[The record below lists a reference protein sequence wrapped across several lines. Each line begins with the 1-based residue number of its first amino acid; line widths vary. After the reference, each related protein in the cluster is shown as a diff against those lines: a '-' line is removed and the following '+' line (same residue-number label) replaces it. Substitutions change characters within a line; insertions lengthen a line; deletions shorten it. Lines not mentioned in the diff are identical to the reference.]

1 MRRRFISLA
10 LPLLAVALGSGCVV
24 QTNTNPFGGTVTL
37 NGSWQ
42 INGVPANAASCAAAG
57 ISQVELRIL
66 DSSVA
71 NPQSYQTWNCADGSF
86 DARTDPVLPR
96 LFHDTYYTQWFAWD
110 SAGLEV
116 GRSDPLLLDVTV
128 VSDASLAVPNFV
140 ASGPVG
146 FDPTVGGSVTIH
158 GSWLINSGPAD
169 ATSCGATG
177 IDSVE
182 LRLLEDAGPG
192 EYSYQTWACATGS
205 FDGRT
210 DATLPLL
217 APGRYS
223 TQWFA
228 YDASGAELGRST
240 PLLLDVSSVTD
251 AGLASPDFLVTVAAP
266 ELDVTL
272 SWAQDATAS
281 PVYGTCTESAVG
293 DFFFELDD
301 ASGALVSDSNSVA
314 GADAAGRIPC
324 SNSLSFTELTPG
336 TYSLYID
343 GAASDGT
350 KWMATC
356 DALIVD
362 TGVVS
367 YDCFV
372 DQA

>member
-10 LPLLAVALGSGCVV
+10 LPLLAIALGSGCVV
-24 QTNTNPFGGTVTL
+24 ETNTNPFGGTVTL
-37 NGSWQ
+37 SGSWQ
-42 INGVPANAASCAAAG
+42 INGVQADASNCAAAG

-66 DSSVA
+66 DSSAA
-71 NPQSYQTWNCADGSF
+71 NPQSYQTWNCADGFF
-86 DARTDPVLPR
+86 DARTDALLPR
-96 LFHDTYYTQWFAWD
+96 LFHGTYYTQWFAWD
-110 SAGLEV
+110 AGGGEV
-116 GRSDPLLLDVTV
+116 GRSTPLLLDVTID
-128 VSDASLAVPNFV
+128 SDAGLAPPNFV
-140 ASGPVG
+140 TGPIG
-146 FDPTVGGSVTIH
+146 FDPTLGGSVTIH

-177 IDSVE
+177 LDSVE
-182 LRLLEDAGPG
+182 LRILEDGG
-192 EYSYQTWACATGS
+192 TGQYSYQTWACATGS

-210 DATLPLL
+210 DATLPRL
-217 APGRYS
+217 AAGRYN

-251 AGLASPDFLVTVAAP
+251 AGLASPDFTVELPAP

-272 SWAQDATAS
+272 SWAQDATAA
-281 PVYGTCTESAVG
+281 PVYGTCTEAAVG
-293 DFFFELDD
+293 DFFFALNN
-301 ASGALVSDSNSVA
+301 AAGALVTDSNSVV

-324 SNSLSFTELTPG
+324 ANSLSFTDLTPG

-343 GAASDGT
+343 GAALDGT